1 MNFVGFAQGRLLLIK
16 ARRWCEPFWRTVRDL
31 KDELAFYY
39 GLWLPSLGPRKFAIF
54 WAGYSGWF
62 RFLGPCQVYE
72 RKREEVRSSLK
83 PESQFGIYIPEE
95 AFVWGA
101 KARNMN
107 VVGPPKTLHIR
118 GHNGC
123 VLVVLHFWDWAWL
136 LVWSLLILQHGF
148 DRSTWAVRRRF
159 LKLRNNR
166 KKKGKKE
173 TKNT

>member
-1 MNFVGFAQGRLLLIK
+1 MNHFDVLCGTFKTNLLFTTVYGFQFWGHENL
-16 ARRWCEPFWRTVRDL
+16 PFFGLDTVDGF
-31 KDELAFYY
+31 DSWGHA
-39 GLWLPSLGPRKFAIF
+39 KFMKE
-54 WAGYSGWF
+54 S
-62 RFLGPCQVYE
+62 V
-72 RKREEVRSSLK
+72 K